1 MYTVRAYMGEDLM
14 LDDSFEMD
22 GLSSLTFECDM
33 FCADYCIDKGITSVH
48 AHFEALDEDG
58 ALVEVYEVHYSKGD
72 AYGKSH

>member
-14 LDDSFEMD
+14 LDDSFEID
-22 GLSSLTFECDM
+22 GLSSFTFECDM
-33 FCADYCIDKGITSVH
+33 FCADYCIDNGITQVE

-58 ALVEVYEVHYSKGD
+58 ALVEVYEVSYSMGN